1 MNQEDHAILQRML
14 LNRNHYDLD
23 QENHISLRKMMMSI
37 HLKGV
42 PTNLEMKARVGQDQ
56 KVAVA
61 VAAEARILILMR
73 NQPKLNHK

>member
-1 MNQEDHAILQRML
+1 MNKDHAILQGML

-42 PTNLEMKARVGQDQ
+42 PTNLEMKAWVD
-56 KVAVA
+56 
-61 VAAEARILILMR
+61 
-73 NQPKLNHK
+73 

>member
-1 MNQEDHAILQRML
+1 MRMG
-14 LNRNHYDLD
+14 
-23 QENHISLRKMMMSI
+23 I

-56 KVAVA
+56 EVAVA
-61 VAAEARILILMR
+61 AAAEARILILMK